1 MELRPFRSLRFSPA
15 VIFERGLDALIAP
28 PRREA
33 PGGAAENIRRITA
46 ASGAVALET
55 LGLWLSQGILL
66 KERRPGLWIYRQT
79 SGGKEEIAVLSLLV
93 GLVRVEGKKSGV
105 ALPAEPPPPEQREER
120 LAFRRETRADFEPC
134 LLSSRAPLSGA
145 LATTRGPDLSALDER
160 GTRHDAFR
168 IVDYGQHVLFQGL
181 VKNADAALVSGS
193 DLYEAARAFAEDPAA
208 VKLSSAK
215 YKLCAIVEESALAS
229 APRVLE
235 VPSGLFGVSLED
247 PVY

>member
-1 MELRPFRSLRFSPA
+1 MISQ
-15 VIFERGLDALIAP
+15 RGLDALIAP
-28 PRREA
+28 PRRES
-33 PGGAAENIRRITA
+33 PGGSAENIGRITE
-46 ASGAVALET
+46 ASGAAALET
-55 LGLWLSQGILL
+55 LGSWLSQGILL

-79 SGGKEEIAVLSLLV
+79 SGGNGEVAVVSLLV
-93 GLVRVEGKKSGV
+93 GLVRVEGKSGV
-105 ALPAEPPPPEQREER
+105 ALPAEAPPPEQREQR

-145 LATTRGPDLSALDER
+145 LDTTRRPDLSALDAR

-181 VKNADAALVSGS
+181 VKNAEAALVSGS
-193 DLYEAARAFAEDPAA
+193 DLYEAARVFAEDPAA
-208 VKLSSAK
+208 VKLSGAK
-215 YKLCAIVEESALAS
+215 FKLCAIVEESVLAS